1 MTKKRL
7 AAALAAVLLVLLYV
21 GVSAYLKTQVVERIN
36 EFAASAGFSEKI
48 RYEALSVNPVTMS
61 GKLKQVD
68 FEDSGLYFKAESLD
82 FNIVT
87 YKSKIKDIT
96 IANGDEFIKID
107 EIYVKKYKTE
117 DGIPKNTEINV
128 SALRLP
134 VDSPEMTA
142 KLGTDELV
150 VDIELATDA
159 DFTKQ
164 IYEYTRMNF
173 FFRDLADVKINLTF
187 SGVDIKSY
195 AKFSSGNTNA
205 LQDDAEFNA
214 KVQED
219 LANLKLNSLTLTM
232 KDKGAAEKLFFTPEE
247 GDNST
252 PEERR
257 QKFIAELDQDIAE
270 TESPFEKQL
279 AEDIKKA
286 LQENRKEIVL
296 TMKPAEPVSLQELML
311 SSMMGAGMDEIAGMT
326 ALKYEF
332 K

>member
-1 MTKKRL
+1 
-7 AAALAAVLLVLLYV
+7 
-21 GVSAYLKTQVVERIN
+21 
-36 EFAASAGFSEKI
+36 
-48 RYEALSVNPVTMS
+48 MS

-187 SGVDIKSY
+187 SGVDIKKLCKIQQRQY
-195 AKFSSGNTNA
+195 KRSSG
-205 LQDDAEFNA
+205 
-214 KVQED
+214 
-219 LANLKLNSLTLTM
+219 
-232 KDKGAAEKLFFTPEE
+232 
-247 GDNST
+247 
-252 PEERR
+252 
-257 QKFIAELDQDIAE
+257 
-270 TESPFEKQL
+270 
-279 AEDIKKA
+279 
-286 LQENRKEIVL
+286 
-296 TMKPAEPVSLQELML
+296 
-311 SSMMGAGMDEIAGMT
+311 
-326 ALKYEF
+326 
-332 K
+332 